1 MRGNRGR
8 QRRAKHAA
16 MIGALLVVA
25 ALAGAAQAS
34 AATYHAFLC
43 RVPYGPNAGKP
54 APTDGT
60 TYSSNSAG
68 TVAKQTCA
76 TGGSMSAT
84 VIGTVTTTVGNGAS
98 VQFTVPA
105 GLAMPGFRLWRHERA
120 TAQASGGTP
129 FTKAEYGSSLLEPD
143 CNPGSGVHEGT
154 LLVDGAIAVQAVLDP
169 NGGSCANLG
178 VAPDARPSFVNVRPC
193 PAAVDGVLTVDTDA
207 LAPGPHTFTTIV
219 GDAAGNQTVAGTTTT
234 TVVGTLAPGTPNG
247 VGASRDAKLSAR
259 FGTRGRRART
269 LGYRARPTISGRLVT
284 AAGGPIA
291 AATVD
296 ILVRDSRTGART
308 ARIASARTD
317 ASGRFGLQLPSG
329 PSRTI
334 SVRYTAF
341 SGDPRSAAS
350 ARLRA
355 LVRAQLTA
363 AASPR
368 SVRVGA
374 PLRISGRLRHL
385 RRASVLVTIQV
396 RESTGW
402 RTFDTVKTRK
412 NGRYRWTHRFRS
424 RALAGR
430 RVAFRARVDSP
441 IYPFEPGTSRVVRV
455 RFR

>member
-1 MRGNRGR
+1 MRGNRG
-8 QRRAKHAA
+8 QERRAKRAA

-143 CNPGSGVHEGT
+143 CNPGIGCTERGDPNSPLSALNAVGVANLSGITSLTWNAFCGGGPPGATCAANGGAVYDVYAADMLLDDPAAPTVSNFGGSLLGSGQPLAGAHFVTFDAADAGSGVHEGT
-154 LLVDGAIAVQAVLDP
+154 LLVDGTVAVKTVLDP

-259 FGTRGRRART
+259 FG
-269 LGYRARPTISGRLVT
+269 
-284 AAGGPIA
+284 
-291 AATVD
+291 
-296 ILVRDSRTGART
+296 
-308 ARIASARTD
+308 
-317 ASGRFGLQLPSG
+317 
-329 PSRTI
+329 
-334 SVRYTAF
+334 
-341 SGDPRSAAS
+341 
-350 ARLRA
+350 
-355 LVRAQLTA
+355 
-363 AASPR
+363 
-368 SVRVGA
+368 
-374 PLRISGRLRHL
+374 
-385 RRASVLVTIQV
+385 
-396 RESTGW
+396 
-402 RTFDTVKTRK
+402 
-412 NGRYRWTHRFRS
+412 
-424 RALAGR
+424 
-430 RVAFRARVDSP
+430 
-441 IYPFEPGTSRVVRV
+441 PGTSPVVRV